1 MNFASFLCLILAI
14 SALQGIRAINQKST
28 STGGSLSTEHHQ
40 YELRDCTTKYECAP
54 CTFKQLTQIKEC
66 KINGDIRIEKCNR
79 VNMNDEDDVSE
90 QLVYKACEAEGIE
103 KYSIYIFIVVLI
115 ILLQVFFVFL
125 TKYRKMLEMNM
136 YKRLSINK
144 PSI

>member
-1 MNFASFLCLILAI
+1 MNFASFLSLILAI
-14 SALQGIRAINQKST
+14 FAFKRIRAINHPST
-28 STGGSLSTEHHQ
+28 SPGSSLSTEHHQ

-66 KINGDIRIEKCNR
+66 KINGDIRVERCSR
-79 VNMNDEDDVSE
+79 VNMNNENDVSE

-144 PSI
+144 PTI